1 MDDRLVAANSA
12 DSLDSLWSGTLPFS
26 EHPAVV
32 YLASLSE
39 GSRRTMYQALNT
51 IASLLSDGQLNAFQ
65 LNWAALRYQ
74 HTAAVRARLVARYK
88 PATAN
93 KMLSALRQ
101 VLYHAWKLDQMS
113 AEDYHRARAVENVR
127 GDSLPAGRD
136 LGLGELSAL
145 IAACEADPSAA
156 GARDAAIIA
165 VMYATGVRRASVVRL
180 DVADY
185 ETETG
190 TLRVR
195 EAKQRRDYLVYL
207 SQDGAQRALADW
219 LGVRGSASG
228 PLFWPVSKG
237 GDLVNRRLS
246 TQAVYNLLIKRAR
259 QAGINHFSPHDL
271 RRTLAGDLL
280 DAGADIVTVKRILGH
295 ASVDTTA
302 RYDRRPEEVKRKAAN
317 LIHVPYRGRRQRSL
331 EEGR

>member
-1 MDDRLVAANSA
+1 MDDNLVASTPP
-12 DSLDSLWSGTLPFS
+12 DSLDSLWSGALPFS

-51 IASLLSDGQLNAFQ
+51 IAGLLSDGQLNAFQ

-74 HTAAVRARLVARYK
+74 HSVAVRAQLAARYK

-113 AEDYHRARAVENVR
+113 AEDYHRARAVENVS

-145 IAACEADPSAA
+145 IATCEADPSPA

-185 ETETG
+185 EVDTG

-195 EAKQRRDYLVYL
+195 EAKRRRDYLVYL

-219 LGVRGSASG
+219 LAVRGSAAG
-228 PLFWPVSKG
+228 PLFWPVTKG
-237 GDLVNRRLS
+237 GDLANRRLS

-317 LIHVPYRGRRQRSL
+317 LIHVPYRGRRQKRL
-331 EEGR
+331 EDGP

>member
-1 MDDRLVAANSA
+1 MDDDLAALGPP
-12 DSLDSLWSGTLPFS
+12 DSLDSLWSGALPFA

-51 IASLLSDGQLNAFQ
+51 IAGLLSADQLNAFQ
-65 LNWAALRYQ
+65 LNWAALRHQ
-74 HTAAVRARLVARYK
+74 HTAAVRAQLAARYK

-93 KMLSALRQ
+93 KMLSALRR
-101 VLYHAWKLDQMS
+101 VLYHAWTLGQMS
-113 AEDYHRARAVENVR
+113 AEDYHRARAVQNVR

-145 IAACEADPSAA
+145 IAACESDPSPA
-156 GARDAAIIA
+156 GARDAAVIA

-180 DVADY
+180 DLADY
-185 ETETG
+185 ELDTG

-195 EAKQRRDYLVYL
+195 EAKQRREYLAYL

-219 LGVRGSASG
+219 LAVRGGAAG
-228 PLFWPVSKG
+228 PLFWPVTKSG
-237 GDLVNRRLS
+237 EAINRRLS
-246 TQAVYNLLIKRAR
+246 TQAVYNLLVKRAK
-259 QAGINHFSPHDL
+259 QAGIDHFSPHDL

-280 DAGADIVTVKRILGH
+280 DAGADIATVQRILGH

-302 RYDRRPEEVKRKAAN
+302 RYGRRPEEVKRKAAN
-317 LIHVPYRGRRQRSL
+317 LIHVPYRGRRQACP
-331 EEGR
+331 EDE

>member
-1 MDDRLVAANSA
+1 MDDKLVAPVPP
-12 DSLDSLWSGTLPFS
+12 DSLDSFWSGTLSFT

-39 GSRRTMYQALNT
+39 GSRRTMYQSLNT
-51 IASLLSDGQLNAFQ
+51 IAGLLSDGQLDAFQ

-74 HTAAVRARLVARYK
+74 HTAAVRAELDAHYK
-88 PATAN
+88 PATTN
-93 KMLSALRQ
+93 KILSALRQ
-101 VLYHAWKLDQMS
+101 VLHHAWKLGQMS
-113 AEDYHRARAVENVR
+113 AEDYQRARAVENVK

-136 LGLGELSAL
+136 LGTGELSAL
-145 IAACEADPSAA
+145 IAACEVDPSAA

-180 DVADY
+180 DLADY
-185 ETETG
+185 DVGTD

-195 EAKQRRDYLVYL
+195 EAKRRKEYLVYL

-219 LGVRGSASG
+219 LAVRGRVAG
-228 PLFWPVSKG
+228 PLFWPVTKSGSVVK
-237 GDLVNRRLS
+237 RRLS
-246 TQAVYNLLIKRAR
+246 AQAVYNLLVKRAR
-259 QAGINHFSPHDL
+259 QAGIDHFSPHDL

-295 ASVDTTA
+295 ASVSTTA
-302 RYDRRPEEVKRKAAN
+302 RYDRRPEEVKRKAAR
-317 LIHVPYRGRRQRSL
+317 LIHVPYRGRRQKPL
-331 EEGR
+331 EDG

>member
-1 MDDRLVAANSA
+1 MDDKLVAPIPP
-12 DSLDSLWSGTLPFS
+12 DSLDSFWSGALPFT

-39 GSRRTMYQALNT
+39 GSRRTMYQSLNT
-51 IASLLSDGQLNAFQ
+51 IAGLLSDGQLNAFQ

-74 HTAAVRARLVARYK
+74 HTAAVRAQLAARYK

-93 KMLSALRQ
+93 KILSALRQ
-101 VLYHAWKLDQMS
+101 VLHHAWKLGQMS
-113 AEDYHRARAVENVR
+113 AEDYQRARAIENVK

-136 LGLGELSAL
+136 LGAGELSAL
-145 IAACEADPSAA
+145 IGACELDPSAA

-180 DVADY
+180 DLADY
-185 ETETG
+185 DTDTG
-190 TLRVR
+190 ALRVR
-195 EAKQRRDYLVYL
+195 EAKRRKEYLVYL

-219 LGVRGSASG
+219 LAVRGDSPG
-228 PLFWPVSKG
+228 PLFCPVSKNG
-237 GDLVNRRLS
+237 NLVNRRLS
-246 TQAVYNLLIKRAR
+246 TQAVYNLLVKRAR
-259 QAGINHFSPHDL
+259 QAGVDHFSPHDL

-317 LIHVPYRGRRQRSL
+317 LIHVPYRGRRQKRL
-331 EEGR
+331 EGG

>member
-1 MDDRLVAANSA
+1 MDENKAIPFPT
-12 DSLDSLWSGTLPFS
+12 DSLDSFWSGALPFT

-39 GSRRTMYQALNT
+39 GSRRTVYQALNT
-51 IASLLSDGQLNAFQ
+51 IAALLSDGQLNAFQ

-74 HTAAVRARLVARYK
+74 HTAAVRAQLAARYK

-93 KMLSALRQ
+93 KMLSVLRQ
-101 VLYHAWKLDQMS
+101 VLLHAWKLGQMS
-113 AEDYHRARAVENVR
+113 ADDYQRARAIENVK
-127 GDSLPAGRD
+127 GDSLPAGRN
-136 LGLGELSAL
+136 LGAGELSAL
-145 IAACEADPSAA
+145 IGVCEMDPTAA

-165 VMYATGVRRASVVRL
+165 VMYATGVRRASVVYL
-180 DVADY
+180 DLADY
-185 ETETG
+185 DGATG

-195 EAKQRRDYLVYL
+195 HAKRRKEHLVYL

-219 LGVRGSASG
+219 LVVRGESPG
-228 PLFWPVSKG
+228 PLFWPVAKG
-237 GDLVNRRLS
+237 GEMANRRLS

-259 QAGINHFSPHDL
+259 QAGIDRFSPHDL

-317 LIHVPYRGRRQRSL
+317 LIHVPYRGRRQQRL
-331 EEGR
+331 EDG